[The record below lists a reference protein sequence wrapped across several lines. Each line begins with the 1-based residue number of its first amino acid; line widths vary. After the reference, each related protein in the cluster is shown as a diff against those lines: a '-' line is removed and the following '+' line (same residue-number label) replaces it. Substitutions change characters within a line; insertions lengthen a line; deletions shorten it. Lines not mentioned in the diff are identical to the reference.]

1 MRSQQR
7 VWART
12 AIWIA
17 GVACGVG
24 LASFVV
30 LVPAERFM
38 LLPDAA
44 VPFALGGLFAAALLG
59 AIGLVVSVV
68 ALRSERSRLAAVA
81 TVLSA
86 VAVLPVVVFFVGG
99 MLMLSLFG

>member
-1 MRSQQR
+1 M
-7 VWART
+7 
-12 AIWIA
+12 
-17 GVACGVG
+17 
-24 LASFVV
+24 

-59 AIGLVVSVV
+59 AIGLVISVV
-68 ALRSERSRLAAVA
+68 AMIRERSRLAVVA
-81 TVLSA
+81 AVLSA
-86 VAVLPVVVFFVGG
+86 VAVLPVGVFFVGG

>member
-1 MRSQQR
+1 MRSQR
-7 VWART
+7 HDWARA

-24 LASFVV
+24 LASFVL

-44 VPFALGGLFAAALLG
+44 VPFALGGLFASALLG
-59 AIGLVVSVV
+59 AVGFLVSLV
-68 ALRSERSRLAAVA
+68 ALRRERSRLAVVA
-81 TVLSA
+81 AMLSA
-86 VAVLPVVVFFVGG
+86 VAVLPVGVFFVGG